1 MTKGDRKKI
10 IGKVE
15 KGFKLITKAKNM
27 RLHLKGE
34 TLRNNLAL
42 DILRALMSDFYY
54 NGREVKILSLT
65 KVDTEKN
72 FAFITLTTEEL
83 WDDLLNNGL
92 TYNSEHLKVSITKGK
107 EMDNPLELGISTTLV
122 TNYLPQWEFKSTIIQ
137 TLKRLF

>member
-122 TNYLPQWEFKSTIIQ
+122 ANYLPQWEFKSTIIQ